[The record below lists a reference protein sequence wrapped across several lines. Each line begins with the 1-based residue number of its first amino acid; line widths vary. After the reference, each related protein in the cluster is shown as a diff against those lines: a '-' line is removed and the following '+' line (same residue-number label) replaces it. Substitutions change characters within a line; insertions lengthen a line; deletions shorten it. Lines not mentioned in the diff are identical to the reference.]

1 MKIEIIEYR
10 RGKMQNLTPLP
21 PTWVLVGQ
29 KARPDPVAL
38 GQKARPD
45 PVALLPC
52 AMYGERRAKGK
63 T

>member
-10 RGKMQNLTPLP
+10 RGKKQDLTP
-21 PTWVLVGQ
+21 
-29 KARPDPVAL
+29 
-38 GQKARPD
+38 
-45 PVALLPC
+45 LPC

>member
-1 MKIEIIEYR
+1 
-10 RGKMQNLTPLP
+10 MQNLTPLP

-29 KARPDPVAL
+29 KARPNPVAL
-38 GQKARPD
+38 CDVWREEGKRQDLTP
-45 PVALLPC
+45 LPC